1 MSDQPEQQ
9 TPHHPDDEPIVPVEF
24 TPLAS
29 ERKRW
34 QRPSVV
40 SVAVGLALLV
50 FGSVSWFAVTARSV
64 SFEVMPR
71 EAVVSMS
78 GRLAIK
84 VRSRYLV
91 RPGETHVSAKLEG
104 FHDLNST
111 ITVGDSQTQTF
122 NLKLVPLPGFLDVDT
137 AGVSGAEV
145 RADGKLVGTTP
156 LQHIELTAG
165 EHIVSI
171 HNDRYEPLETT
182 VEIEGRS
189 SSQSLSLLLVPLW
202 ADVAFASNP
211 PGATVSIDGKDAGTT
226 PLTSQVLAG
235 EHEVVVKLAAHKA
248 WTGNIT
254 VVARQNLTLP
264 TVTLQQADG
273 LVLLRSTPSKA
284 GVTVDGT
291 YKGVTPLELTLAPG
305 RSHQLT
311 FFLNGYKETTR
322 EIRTSAAEE
331 SAVTVTLDPV
341 LSSVTIKATPA
352 DSDLFINGEPKG
364 KANQNIELLAAS
376 QTIEV
381 RHDGYV
387 PYTTT
392 FVSRPG
398 MEQQLTVVLKTIAQQ
413 KQESIKAEI
422 TTVNGQKL
430 KLVYPGNFVMGSS
443 RREAGRQANEVLRNV
458 SLTRPF
464 YLSLTEVT
472 NAQFAAFDAKHSS
485 GRVQNQSLGNDNQPV
500 VHVSWD
506 QAARYTNWLSERE
519 NLKPF
524 YKLEADKVV
533 GIDADSNGYR
543 LPTEAEWEWAAR
555 VNGDPNSLM
564 RFPWGDTL
572 PPPANQGNYAD
583 ISAASILG
591 RVLSD
596 YNDGFAVSAPVAS
609 FPANANGFY
618 DIGGNV
624 AEWVHDWYGV
634 GATTGTDIE
643 KNPLGPGTGT
653 YHVIRGSSW
662 AHASVTELRLSY
674 RDYNNA
680 DRDDVGFRI
689 ARYLGE

>member
-1 MSDQPEQQ
+1 MSEHSKQQ
-9 TPHHPDDEPIVPVEF
+9 SPLLPDDEPIVPIEF
-24 TPLAS
+24 TPLAT
-29 ERKRW
+29 ERQRW

-40 SVAVGLALLV
+40 SVVIGLALLV

-64 SFEVMPR
+64 SFEANPR
-71 EAVVSMS
+71 DAAVSIS

-84 VRSRYLV
+84 VGARYLV
-91 RPGETHVSAKLEG
+91 RPGETRVSAKMAG
-104 FHDLNST
+104 FHDLDST
-111 ITVGDSQTQTF
+111 ITVGDSPTQNF

-137 AGVSGAEV
+137 AAVNGAEV
-145 RADGKLVGTTP
+145 RVDGKLAGTTP
-156 LQHIELTAG
+156 LMHIELTAG
-165 EHIVSI
+165 EHIVSV
-171 HNDRYEPLETT
+171 HNDRYEPLESTI
-182 VEIEGRS
+182 EIEGRS

-202 ADVAFASNP
+202 AAVDFASNP
-211 PGATVSIDGKDAGTT
+211 PGATVSIDGKEAGLT
-226 PLTSQVLAG
+226 PLKSEVLAG
-235 EHEVVVKLAAHKA
+235 QHEVVIKLAAHKA

-254 VVARQNLTLP
+254 VVAQENLTVP
-264 TVTLQQADG
+264 AVNLQQADG

-291 YKGVTPLELTLAPG
+291 YKGLTPLELTLAPG
-305 RSHQLT
+305 RNHQLT

-352 DSDLFINGEPKG
+352 DSDLFINGESKG
-364 KANQNIELLAAS
+364 KANQSLELLAAS

-392 FVSRPG
+392 FISRPG
-398 MEQQLTVVLKTIAQQ
+398 MEQQLNVVLKTLAQQ

-443 RREAGRQANEVLRNV
+443 RREAGRQANEVLRNI
-458 SLTRPF
+458 SLTKPF

-472 NAQFAAFDAKHSS
+472 NAQFAAFDAKHAS
-485 GRVQNQSLGNDNQPV
+485 GKVQNQSLGTDNQPV
-500 VHVSWD
+500 VRVSWE
-506 QAARYTNWLSERE
+506 QAARYTNWLSEKE
-519 NLKPF
+519 KLKPF
-524 YKLEADKVV
+524 YKVDGEKVV
-533 GIDADSNGYR
+533 GVDADSNGYR

-555 VNGDPNSLM
+555 VNGDPNSLIK
-564 RFPWGDTL
+564 FPWGDTL
-572 PPPANQGNYAD
+572 PPPPNQGNYAD
-583 ISAASILG
+583 ISAGSILG

-624 AEWVHDWYGV
+624 AEWVNDWYGV
-634 GATTGTDIE
+634 AGSIGTDIE